1 MKTSLLETRARASF
15 DIEKLLVLTNLSAF
29 TFCDAPWR
37 IQEPEVFLSP
47 LFMCACVDLNEHGA
61 RMRGRLHF
69 STGQVVSFDFSSS

>member
-47 LFMCACVDLNEHGA
+47 LFMCACVDDMTECTSQTRVWFVCG
-61 RMRGRLHF
+61 
-69 STGQVVSFDFSSS
+69 